1 MVEEKIGKFNLEE
14 LAIVTVA
21 KPVLER
27 FLAPVVGNGTLQSGL
42 IKLVGAYFVG
52 SNLKGNIGKG
62 IATAL
67 AVDGGEDIALSLL
80 SGGLGLRPANTIEDA
95 I

>member
-1 MVEEKIGKFNLEE
+1 MSEKIGKFNLKE
-14 LAIVTVA
+14 LAMVTVA
-21 KPVLER
+21 KPVLEKV
-27 FLAPVVGNGTLQSGL
+27 LAGVIGNGTLQSGI

-52 SNLKGNIGKG
+52 NSIDGSFGRA

-67 AVDGGEDIALSLL
+67 AIDGGEDIAINVL
-80 SGGLGLRPANTIEDA
+80 SGGLGVKPAGTVEDA